1 MTEDT
6 ITVSYVY
13 TKKDTSITTNYI
25 DEQGKS
31 IADSIT
37 TTGKVKDKYTTSAKD
52 IYGYELITTPSNASG
67 IMTEEPIT
75 VNYVYRLK
83 DTSVVV
89 NYVDDE
95 GNALTDSI
103 TIEGKVFSAYN
114 TAKKDFYGYELIT
127 TPSNASGNM
136 TEEPI
141 TVNYV
146 YRLKDASV
154 VVNYVDEEGKAL
166 TDSITVEG
174 KVFDDYTTKEKDFYG
189 YKLTAVPTNAS
200 GTMTEDVIT
209 INYVYRL
216 KDASVV
222 VNYVDEEGNALTDSI
237 TIEGKVFDEYTTEEK
252 TFEGYVLTEIPNN
265 ASGNMT
271 ETSIIVN
278 YIYSKV
284 EEPVDIP
291 YTGDNGTNII
301 LFTSLFVVDII
312 LVGVLTIII
321 KRKNKK
327 EENK

>member
-1 MTEDT
+1 M
-6 ITVSYVY
+6 
-13 TKKDTSITTNYI
+13 
-25 DEQGKS
+25 
-31 IADSIT
+31 
-37 TTGKVKDKYTTSAKD
+37 
-52 IYGYELITTPSNASG
+52 
-67 IMTEEPIT
+67 
-75 VNYVYRLK
+75 
-83 DTSVVV
+83 
-89 NYVDDE
+89 
-95 GNALTDSI
+95 
-103 TIEGKVFSAYN
+103 
-114 TAKKDFYGYELIT
+114 
-127 TPSNASGNM
+127 
-136 TEEPI
+136 
-141 TVNYV
+141 

-166 TDSITVEG
+166 TDSITIEG
-174 KVFDDYTTKEKDFYG
+174 KVFDEYNTEEKTFEG
-189 YKLTAVPTNAS
+189 YALTEIPTNAS
-200 GTMTEDVIT
+200 GNMTEDVIT
-209 INYVYRL
+209 VNYVYRL

-237 TIEGKVFDEYTTEEK
+237 TIEGKVFDEYNTEEKTFEGYALTEIPTNASGTMTEDVITINYVYRLKDASVVVNYVDEEGNTLTDSITIEGKVFDEYTTEEK
-252 TFEGYVLTEIPNN
+252 TFEGYALTEIPNN